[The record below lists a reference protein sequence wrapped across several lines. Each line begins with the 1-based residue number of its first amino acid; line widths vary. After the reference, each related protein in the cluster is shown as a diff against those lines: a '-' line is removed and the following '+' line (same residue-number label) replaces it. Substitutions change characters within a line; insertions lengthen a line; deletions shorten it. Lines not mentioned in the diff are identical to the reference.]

1 MEQIDICWYDRPE
14 VEGAVLNVALRY
26 HTNGYAHGKI
36 AQGTEKTLKGRD
48 ASK

>member
-14 VEGAVLNVALRY
+14 VEGAALDVAFRD
-26 HTNGYAHGKI
+26 HANGYAHGKI
-36 AQGTEKTLKGRD
+36 ALGTEKTLKGRD